1 MVVALVGVQLGL
13 VNPLHQVRVND
24 HGFAVVSNPRSGHVV
39 GEGAVRIVIAG
50 EHVVALRSRLLSDSV
65 ELVPVSQR
73 FLHCIGIVG
82 AQHVLGDGTAIREQA
97 GGRLPGDSL
106 QLAISGGGDFLRVLV
121 LAGQIFVRQ
130 ADVRLHVQ
138 RVGGIDVL
146 QSVVSFDQEDVD
158 LVVSRGGFLRAQG
171 FVQLV
176 LVVVALVG
184 VDRPLDDGAIV
195 QGGGGLILSNFL
207 HFGIVGVEAAL
218 EFIVP
223 APDVQ
228 HLALGGFRRCQRGR
242 NDHHQAQKQSDELFH
257 RIFLLFNGRVVPAIF
272 PAASLPREYD
282 VG

>member
-106 QLAISGGGDFLRVLV
+106 QLVISGGGDFLRVLV
-121 LAGQIFVRQ
+121 LTSQILVGQ

-146 QSVVSFDQEDVD
+146 QRVVSFDQEDVD

-257 RIFLLFNGRVVPAIF
+257 GIFLLFNGRVVPAIF